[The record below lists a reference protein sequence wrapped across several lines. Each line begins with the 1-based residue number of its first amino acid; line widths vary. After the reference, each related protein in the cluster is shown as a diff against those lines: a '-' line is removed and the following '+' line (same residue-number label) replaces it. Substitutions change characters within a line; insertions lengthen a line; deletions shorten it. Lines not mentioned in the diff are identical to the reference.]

1 VGRVRLFIRREY
13 LRDVVISLDE
23 LFKAVKQAAVGSWRR
38 QSAVD
43 GLRLS
48 VSVEH
53 GRICSDSLL
62 TVRLAQTAN
71 CKLQTAN
78 CKLPSANCQLD
89 RMLLDLSPLRVSRDY
104 RLLFFGQLVSFF
116 GSMMTF
122 IVVPWQMYQLTESSA
137 MVGLIYLA
145 EFVPM
150 VVLAFVGGALA
161 DFLDKRKMLRIT
173 EIGQTSV
180 TVILLLNS
188 LLPTPRIWVL
198 FLAVSMHAGLAALQR
213 PAFESFI
220 QKVIPSELMSSV
232 MALNSIRYSVG
243 AIVSP
248 AIAGIIATQL
258 SASVAYSIDLVTF
271 LASLAAVFMLNHVPA
286 PENADR
292 PSFAAIRKAWAY
304 AFSRQEL
311 VGTYFIDIAAMFFA
325 MPQALYP
332 ALAVI
337 YGDKYVGFFPA
348 SIALGALAASLTSG
362 WTKNINRHGL
372 LVTTAAALWG
382 VAIIFFGL
390 VDSIVLALFFLAAA
404 GFFDMISGIFRG
416 SIWNQT
422 IPNYLRGRLA
432 SIEMMS
438 YLTGP
443 MLGSAKMGI
452 VAEKFGVKTA
462 LVSGGVL
469 CVVSVIG
476 AALFLPKFLK
486 YDGRE
491 GVKHKEFEES
501 MRMQNLDRDKP
512 IEDEMMRV
520 SQSEF

>member
-1 VGRVRLFIRREY
+1 
-13 LRDVVISLDE
+13 
-23 LFKAVKQAAVGSWRR
+23 
-38 QSAVD
+38 
-43 GLRLS
+43 
-48 VSVEH
+48 
-53 GRICSDSLL
+53 
-62 TVRLAQTAN
+62 
-71 CKLQTAN
+71 
-78 CKLPSANCQLD
+78 
-89 RMLLDLSPLRVSRDY
+89 MLLDLSPLKVSRDY

-137 MVGLIYLA
+137 MVGYIYLA

-150 VVLAFVGGALA
+150 VILAFIGGALA
-161 DFLDKRKMLRIT
+161 DYFEKRRLLRLT
-173 EIGQTSV
+173 EFGQAATSA
-180 TVILLLNS
+180 ILLINS
-188 LLPTPRIWVL
+188 LLPSPQIWIL
-198 FLAVSMHAGLAALQR
+198 FVCVAIHAGLAAIQR

-220 QKVIPSELMSSV
+220 QKVIPPELMSAV
-232 MALNSIRYSVG
+232 MALNSIRWSLG
-243 AIVSP
+243 AIISP
-248 AIAGIIATQL
+248 AVAGI
-258 SASVAYSIDLVTF
+258 VAVSLGPSFAYAFDLVTF
-271 LASLAAVFMLNHVPA
+271 VATIYAVYAVQAVPP
-286 PENADR
+286 PENAER
-292 PSFAAIRKAWAY
+292 PSWEGIKKAWRY

-348 SIALGALAASLTSG
+348 SIAAGALLASLTSG
-362 WTKNINRHGL
+362 WTKNIHRHGL
-372 LVTTAAALWG
+372 FVTIAAALWG

-390 VDSIVLALFFLAAA
+390 VDSIVPALLFLVAA

-452 VAEKFGVKTA
+452 VAEKFGVKAA
-462 LVSGGVL
+462 LVSGGIL
-469 CVVSVIG
+469 CVVSVVG
-476 AALFLPKFLK
+476 AAFFLPRFLT

-491 GVKHKEFEES
+491 GVKEREREEAA
-501 MRMQNLDRDKP
+501 RAE
-512 IEDEMMRV
+512 IMRV
-520 SQSEF
+520 SESEF